1 MKPLKLH
8 MQNFGPYEDETID
21 FTQLEQSPVFL
32 IFGNTGSGK
41 TTIFDAITF
50 ALFGDGITKDR
61 DPESLRSDFADFD
74 SPTEVDLTFEHQG
87 KQYEITRQ
95 PKQTLNRQRGDGQ
108 KVYEAKGKLSFFKN
122 GEKVNEISRISE
134 ITANVEKILQLNR
147 QQFVQIVLLP
157 QGDFRKFLAASSSDK
172 ETLLR
177 NIFHTDIYRRWSDAL
192 ATQLREMNADSK
204 QWQQAI
210 ADNLASI
217 DWVAAPADIQKQ
229 STEKQIGTLKAQQ
242 KTAKDDL
249 NALAEKITGLQAKI
263 TSQSSKIDA
272 ETQMNTQIHE
282 LAHKQQELVTL
293 TAKKADYEKL
303 TTAINQLTWAKEL
316 KPKYDRFQELQAAI
330 QDSQAKL
337 TIATDQL
344 TSYQTTQATTQTT
357 QQALQSK
364 QADEAILKDRI
375 PVLTKQRQSFQ
386 KAADLKQAVVTG
398 EDHLAGIKQQLVI
411 TNKSV
416 TDLQEQTNQ
425 IETDLTQRD
434 QLKDQDYR
442 LKQAKAQLVS
452 YQQQLNHLYRQM
464 TDNHTLESQ
473 IKAAESALATA
484 KTQVKV
490 TQANY
495 DELRNNW
502 LKSQIMNLVGQ
513 LKDGTPCPV
522 CGSLEHPAPAHVE
535 DIQTVSNVQLK
546 TAQNHLQTVKD
557 EATKQAS
564 LVTNLK
570 NQLTKQT
577 NQYQESFSELVAT
590 FVEKQV
596 AQEPVSDLAAA
607 IALIKQQSTKND
619 QETKTV
625 ADQLQILAEK
635 AEKQGH
641 IKEQLDQLTATAK
654 TLTDQLQ
661 GAEKDS
667 AKTKGTLETIQAD
680 LPTEFDD
687 LASLDIYLKKIT
699 KSVQSYETAVE
710 QNNHDLTKIGNA
722 ISEATATIK
731 QISQY
736 IDESKKRAVEIQGAI
751 TDAVRTQLGADEWSE
766 YESLLRHLSDLSDY
780 QKRATDY
787 QSQVQA
793 VTVAI
798 ETTEKAI
805 GDHKLVN
812 LNEERAQLK
821 KLSQARDDLN
831 AQSKVQNNR
840 YVLNGNAL
848 QRINKSYQDIHSQQ
862 EKLTQLNQLVSTVTG
877 NNDAKLGLE
886 RYVLRA
892 QLAEILSVANEHLKQ
907 LSSGRYHLLLHK
919 ESGTYQK
926 DTGLEI
932 DVYDD
937 TVGETRSV
945 HTLSGGESFIVALS
959 LALALGEV
967 IQNEAGGISI
977 DTLFVDEGF
986 GSLDQESLSTAMAA
1000 LENIES
1006 SNRTIGIISHVSM
1019 LQDSIPCQIRV
1030 TAVGQGKST
1039 VKLVGMWGLIHLT
1052 ILK

>member
-945 HTLSGGESFIVALS
+945 HTLSGGESIIVALS

-1039 VKLVGMWGLIHLT
+1039 VKLVGM
-1052 ILK
+1052 